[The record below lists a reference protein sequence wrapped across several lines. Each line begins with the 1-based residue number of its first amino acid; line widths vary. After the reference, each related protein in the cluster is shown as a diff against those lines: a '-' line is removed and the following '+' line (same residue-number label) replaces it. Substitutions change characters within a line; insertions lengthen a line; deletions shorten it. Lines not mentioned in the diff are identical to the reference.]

1 MREDDVTVRK
11 DYVTVRKDYV
21 TVRKDYVT
29 VRDDD
34 VRVRDLLYTAE
45 ELCGF
50 SAKILRRKSPSS
62 PGLKVEGTMT

>member
-1 MREDDVTVRK
+1 MTPQKDDVTMRK
-11 DYVTVRKDYV
+11 
-21 TVRKDYVT
+21 
-29 VRDDD
+29 DD
-34 VRVRDLLYTAE
+34 VRVRDRLYTAE

>member
-1 MREDDVTVRK
+1 MTSVWDDDVTVREDDVTVRE
-11 DYVTVRKDYV
+11 
-21 TVRKDYVT
+21 
-29 VRDDD
+29 DD
-34 VRVRDLLYTAE
+34 VIVRDLLYTAE

>member
-1 MREDDVTVRK
+1 MTPQVRE
-11 DYVTVRKDYV
+11 
-21 TVRKDYVT
+21 
-29 VRDDD
+29 DD